1 MNNHPY
7 CHVACGWLFIIR
19 PIIGVFF
26 TGLREFQPTM
36 LLLVRTYE
44 PVLLPVYNPPFGLS
58 RLHLVLRE

>member
-1 MNNHPY
+1 MLHDNTGGY
-7 CHVACGWLFIIR
+7 SLSDR
-19 PIIGVFF
+19 SSEFF

-44 PVLLPVYNPPFGLS
+44 PVLLPVYNRPFDLS

>member
-1 MNNHPY
+1 MT
-7 CHVACGWLFIIR
+7 IR
-19 PIIGVFF
+19 VVIHYQTDHRSFF

-44 PVLLPVYNPPFGLS
+44 PVLLPVYNRPFGLS